1 VHQLRDLRRAGH
13 HVTLGVTNTSRH
25 RATVND
31 AQDLC
36 DTLVMED
43 VDTSISTLGA
53 LRALVTSTEPFP
65 TGLPPAPYTLRRFI
79 HPGLAGR
86 LIDVV
91 RTGSFDVIHVDYLAM
106 AWYAQAIRSAVAE
119 CPPILLRAHN
129 VEYRILEHTASDR
142 TRSWLHRQYYRLLA
156 GQTARYETAV
166 ARAVQG
172 IATVSEPDAQV
183 FRGLAPETPVV
194 AITPGM
200 DLPLVP
206 RDLRSRSGQI
216 RIGMLGSLEWTPN
229 VEGAIWFVREVL
241 PRLLQRHPE
250 LQVHIAGRSPVPEV
264 KALHTGSTV
273 IVHGPVESASDF
285 LGSLDI
291 VVVPVLSGSG
301 VRIKVLEGLANGCA
315 MVSTSLG
322 AEGLAVADG
331 EQLLIADGPERFAD
345 ACLRLINDEPL
356 TRRLGQ
362 AGRTC
367 IEDRYSWP
375 AATAA
380 LEQAY
385 ASIAFKR

>member
-1 VHQLRDLRRAGH
+1 MHQLRDLRRAGH

-25 RATVND
+25 RATETD
-31 AQDLC
+31 ALELC

-43 VDTSISTLGA
+43 VDTSISALGA
-53 LRALVTSTEPFP
+53 LRALMISTEPYRS
-65 TGLPPAPYTLRRFI
+65 GLPPAPYNLRRFI
-79 HPGLAGR
+79 HARLAGR
-86 LIDVV
+86 LIDAVG
-91 RTGSFDVIHVDYLAM
+91 TGSFDVIHADYLAM
-106 AWYAQAIRSAVAE
+106 AWYALAIRSAVDA
-119 CPPILLRAHN
+119 CPPVLLRAHN
-129 VEYRILEHTASDR
+129 VEYRILEHTAADR
-142 TRSWLHRQYYRLLA
+142 TRSWLHQRYYRLLA
-156 GQTARYETAV
+156 GQTVRYETAV

-172 IATVSEPDAQV
+172 IATVSEPDAEV
-183 FRGLAPETPVV
+183 FRGMAPETPVV

-216 RIGMLGSLEWTPN
+216 RIGMLGSLEWAPN
-229 VEGAIWFVREVL
+229 VEGAIWFVRQVL
-241 PRLLQRHPE
+241 PRVLQRHPD
-250 LQVHIAGRSPVPEV
+250 LQLHIAGRSPVAEV
-264 KALHTGSTV
+264 QALHNGSTV
-273 IVHGPVESASDF
+273 IVHGPVDSAAEF
-285 LGSLDI
+285 LASLDI

-315 MVSTSLG
+315 MVSTTLG

-356 TRRLGQ
+356 ARTLGQ